1 MMSGIRAGNTKPEL
15 LIRKALHARG
25 YRYRL
30 HAAGLPGKPDIV
42 LPKHRTAIFI
52 HGCFWHGHD
61 CSLFRMPGTR
71 QEFWQAKIARNMTRD
86 RKVRR
91 DITEAGWRQATVWE
105 CAIRGRH
112 KIGIEETVNRI
123 LAWLLESSSESLD
136 IRATKPKVDV

>member
-1 MMSGIRAGNTKPEL
+1 MSGIRAGNTKPEL